1 MIEAPDLPLWA
12 AILTAVF
19 VLTGAALTLVGT
31 AGLLRLRTF
40 YERMHASTLG
50 STVGMGLIV
59 LASMLSLSVLHRT
72 VVVHELLIAVLVTVT
87 APVTFIL
94 LIQAAIFRDRAEAAE
109 ESPGPEESEH
119 GG

>member
-1 MIEAPDLPLWA
+1 MIAAPDLPLWA
-12 AILTAVF
+12 AILTG
-19 VLTGAALTLVGT
+19 VLVVAGAATTLVGT

-50 STVGMGLIV
+50 STVGMGLIM

-72 VVVHELLIAVLVTVT
+72 LVLHELLIAVLVTVT
-87 APVTFIL
+87 APVTAIL

-109 ESPGPEESEH
+109 ESPREEGSEH
-119 GG
+119 GE